1 MKKNN
6 FWENIKNGLKKA
18 VTFVVDVLLF
28 IPRFLINGIKGFFS
42 KEESES
48 EELVEKFEDDEEDST
63 PIPEEEKAQESE
75 PTSEETPAQEPA
87 EESTDSSVNEEPK
100 AEESVTTESQEE
112 KPEKEVKAEFD
123 AKQESEKVETAQEN
137 GKTVVEVKVTTSS
150 SGSDVAATSEPVS
163 EETPAQEPVEESTDS
178 SVNEEPKAEESVT
191 TESQEEKPEKEVKA
205 ESDAKQE
212 SEKVETAD
220 QPKKKAPT
228 KKNKSTTKVV
238 EADVVDDKGN
248 VVKESVKAEEEIKEM
263 QIFGE
268 SDKKAAVHEKAF
280 MAYFNNASK
289 KYGKNLWLDGAT
301 ELQKFARA
309 YLDAIAVKEKMTVT
323 KSQSRY
329 GDIIKELH
337 DASKMTDAE
346 KNDLEIFLGRQ
357 NYMQDKNVDNRI
369 NIAYRFI
376 TDYQSYYYRD
386 WFYAQQQ
393 GFDPNAA
400 ATA

>member
-112 KPEKEVKAEFD
+112 KSEKEVKAEF
-123 AKQESEKVETAQEN
+123 
-137 GKTVVEVKVTTSS
+137 
-150 SGSDVAATSEPVS
+150 
-163 EETPAQEPVEESTDS
+163 
-178 SVNEEPKAEESVT
+178 
-191 TESQEEKPEKEVKA
+191 
-205 ESDAKQE
+205 DAKQE

>member
-1 MKKNN
+1 MKKN

-18 VTFVVDVLLF
+18 VTFVVDILLF

-48 EELVEKFEDDEEDST
+48 EELVEEFEDDEEDST

-75 PTSEETPAQEPA
+75 PTSEETPAH
-87 EESTDSSVNEEPK
+87 
-100 AEESVTTESQEE
+100 
-112 KPEKEVKAEFD
+112 
-123 AKQESEKVETAQEN
+123 
-137 GKTVVEVKVTTSS
+137 
-150 SGSDVAATSEPVS
+150 
-163 EETPAQEPVEESTDS
+163 EPVEESVYS

-212 SEKVETAD
+212 SEVETAPENGKTVVEVKVTTSSSGSDVAATSEPTSEETPAHEPVEESVYSSVNEEPKAEESVTTESQEEKPEKEVKAESDAKQESEVETAD
-220 QPKKKAPT
+220 QPKKKAPA
-228 KKNKSTTKVV
+228 KKSKSTAKVV

-329 GDIIKELH
+329 RDIIEELH
-337 DASKMTDAE
+337 TASKMNDAE

-357 NYMQDKNVDNRI
+357 NYMPEKNADDRI

>member
-18 VTFVVDVLLF
+18 VTFVVDILLF

-48 EELVEKFEDDEEDST
+48 EELVEEFEDDEEDST

-75 PTSEETPAQEPA
+75 PTSEETPPA
-87 EESTDSSVNEEPK
+87 H
-100 AEESVTTESQEE
+100 
-112 KPEKEVKAEFD
+112 
-123 AKQESEKVETAQEN
+123 
-137 GKTVVEVKVTTSS
+137 
-150 SGSDVAATSEPVS
+150 
-163 EETPAQEPVEESTDS
+163 EPVEESTGS

-212 SEKVETAD
+212 SEVETAD
-220 QPKKKAPT
+220 QPKKKAPA
-228 KKNKSTTKVV
+228 KKSKSTKVV

-289 KYGKNLWLDGAT
+289 KYSKNLWLDGST

-329 GDIIKELH
+329 GDIIEELH
-337 DASKMTDAE
+337 KASKMTDAE

-357 NYMQDKNVDNRI
+357 NYMQDKNTDGRMS
-369 NIAYRFI
+369 IAYRFI
-376 TDYQSYYYRD
+376 TDYQCYYYRD

-393 GFDPNAA
+393 GFDPNT

>member
-112 KPEKEVKAEFD
+112 KPEKEVK
-123 AKQESEKVETAQEN
+123 
-137 GKTVVEVKVTTSS
+137 VTTSS

-163 EETPAQEPVEESTDS
+163 EETPAQEPAEESTDS

-205 ESDAKQE
+205 ESDAKQG